1 MNGKEI
7 LFFKHLRG
15 ETSPEEEK
23 EIQFLLNFSTGNI
36 DEMDKL
42 RKVSEI
48 EKQIEALSSHDTEK
62 GYERMMKKVRKY
74 ESNRHMVK
82 IMLTTCAVLAVPL
95 LISVTILSII
105 NIRLEEQLENQ
116 GWQEINA
123 TPGTIVSAELPDRSK
138 VWINSGSTLRYP
150 SRFKKGKREV
160 QMDGEV
166 YFEVMSDKKNPFCVK
181 TLAGLDIVA
190 HGTRFNVTAYQD
202 DNVNETEVTLA
213 EGNVSVLINGNEKC
227 QLNPGESCLFIPE
240 SESIQINN
248 VNINEKIAWTEG
260 KIVFRNAPLEEV
272 FKRLGRRYNVD
283 FIFHDP
289 YNQSCNY
296 RCRITFK
303 NETIQQAMNYLQ
315 IAVPIRFAN
324 QPTTITSS
332 GMLQKQRI
340 DVWLDDLQSI
350 HNKN

>member
-7 LFFKHLRG
+7 LFFKHLHG
-15 ETSPEEEK
+15 MASPEEEK
-23 EIQFLLNFSTGNI
+23 KIQILLNLSAENM
-36 DEMDKL
+36 DEMDNL
-42 RKVSEI
+42 GKVSEI

-74 ESNRHMVK
+74 ETRRHIIK
-82 IMLTTCAVLAVPL
+82 IALTTCAILVFPL
-95 LISVTILSII
+95 LISVTALSVI
-105 NIRLEEQLENQ
+105 NIRLEAQLENQ
-116 GWQEINA
+116 GWQEIKA

-160 QMDGEV
+160 QMNGEA
-166 YFEVMSDKKNPFCVK
+166 YFEVMSDKENPFCVR
-181 TLAGLDIVA
+181 TPAGLDIVA

-202 DNVNETEVTLA
+202 DTNETEVTLA
-213 EGNVSVLINGNEKC
+213 EGSVSVLINGSEKC
-227 QLNPGESCLFIPE
+227 QLNPGEACLFIPE

-260 KIVFRNAPLEEV
+260 KIIFRNASLEEV
-272 FKRLGRRYNVD
+272 FRRLGRRYNVD

-289 YNQSCNY
+289 YNLSDNY

-315 IAVPIRFAN
+315 IAAPIKFTD
-324 QPTTITSS
+324 QPTTITSN
-332 GMLQKQRI
+332 GMLHRQRI
-340 DVWLDDLQSI
+340 DVWLDDLQKI
-350 HNKN
+350 QNKN